1 MNVAILLDGDFSRR
15 LMKKK
20 LGHNPSPG
28 EIETFCR
35 SVVCRDELIVK
46 TYYYDCPPFSE
57 KRALPVSKTDFDF
70 SQSYVH
76 EKAAQFQEDM
86 RRNPFFTYRRG
97 HLSFDGWNLKE
108 DSILDLLR
116 APRLLADNDFA
127 PILSQKQVDM
137 KIGFD
142 VAKLCIKNIAPRILL
157 ATSDTDFI
165 PAIHFAKTYNVEV
178 VLLSDIDFV
187 KRTKGRL
194 LKVFTSHRLV

>member
-15 LMKKK
+15 LIRKK
-20 LGHNPSPG
+20 LGHSPSPG
-28 EIETFCR
+28 EMEAFCR

-46 TYYYDCPPFSE
+46 AYYYDCPPFSE
-57 KRALPVSKTDFDF
+57 KRPLPVSKTGCDF
-70 SQSYVH
+70 SLSNVH
-76 EKAAQFQEDM
+76 KKAIQFQEDM
-86 RRNPFFTYRRG
+86 RQNPFFIYRRG

-108 DSILDLLR
+108 GSISDLLK
-116 APRLLADNDFA
+116 APRPLTDNDFA

-142 VAKLCIKNIAPRILL
+142 VAKLCINNIVPRILL
-157 ATSDTDFI
+157 ATSDADFI

-178 VLLSDIDFV
+178 ILLSDIDFV